1 MRPCSPRTPAN
12 LSLLTRRLWPLLA
25 DNETAALAGQV
36 DATLEKVYGRMD
48 GFAAEVKQFVAK
60 QQDKWKAAS
69 DTHKDLH
76 SGLASLR
83 GDTVRHTTSSCLLAS
98 RVVG

>member
-1 MRPCSPRTPAN
+1 MST
-12 LSLLTRRLWPLLA
+12 

-83 GDTVRHTTSSCLLAS
+83 GDTVRRHGVFMSSRPPARWLVKWTCVAG
-98 RVVG
+98 RRR

>member
-1 MRPCSPRTPAN
+1 M
-12 LSLLTRRLWPLLA
+12 
-25 DNETAALAGQV
+25 

-83 GDTVRHTTSSCLLAS
+83 GDTVRATPRLHVFSPAS
-98 RVVG
+98 RAVG